1 LLLACR
7 FVLLSDGD
15 QIRSL
20 LGRYCHLVD
29 AGDFGGVGALLADAV
44 LCTED
49 GTPVASGAEEVAAL
63 YEGLVARYED
73 ETPGTQHVVA
83 NTDLAAGADGT
94 VTARSS
100 YVVLQALPELPLQPI
115 VTGSYVDTFDRD
127 DAGRWRFRE
136 RRFSIGRAGNLS
148 HHLAPG
154 ALL

>member
-1 LLLACR
+1 MP
-7 FVLLSDGD
+7 LSDGD

-29 AGDFGGVGALLADAV
+29 AGDFAGVGALLADAA

-49 GTPVASGAEEVAAL
+49 GTPIACGAAEVAAL
-63 YEGLVARYED
+63 YEGLVARHED
-73 ETPGTQHVVA
+73 DTPCTQHMVA
-83 NTDLAAGADGT
+83 NTDLAPGPDGT
-94 VTARSS
+94 MTARSS

-127 DAGRWRFRE
+127 DAGCWRFRE
-136 RRFSIGRAGNLS
+136 RRFSVGRAGNLS

-154 ALL
+154 TLR